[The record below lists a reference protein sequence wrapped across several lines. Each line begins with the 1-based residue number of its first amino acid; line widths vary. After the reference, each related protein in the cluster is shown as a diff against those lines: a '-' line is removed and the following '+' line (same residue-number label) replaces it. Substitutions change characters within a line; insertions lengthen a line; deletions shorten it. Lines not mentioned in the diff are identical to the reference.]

1 MINYAKYQEYTQS
14 LKNPRINLVDV
25 LMPEEDAQLAQDRQA
40 VLEATES
47 ICENILVKCNPVNI
61 TYEEFRVASKTLL
74 DAVHYYHKMFKLF
87 SSSLNNV
94 SEDLQD
100 YEYILNVR
108 MSGVE
113 EYLTDFSTIQISQ
126 NIMLKNTY
134 NRVYSALIMLLGVG
148 NILFPDKRTQIQRIY
163 KKLPLQESDYISESA
178 QTTQINKDF
187 TKP

>member
-1 MINYAKYQEYTQS
+1 MINYTKYQEYTQS
-14 LKNPRINLVDV
+14 LKNPRISLVDV

-47 ICENILVKCNPVNI
+47 ICENVLVKDKPVGI
-61 TYEEFRVASKTLL
+61 TYEEFRVASKVLL

-87 SSSLNNV
+87 SSSVNNV

-100 YEYILNVR
+100 YEYVLNVR

-113 EYLTDFSTIQISQ
+113 EYQTDYSTIQITQ

-148 NILFPDKRTQIQRIY
+148 NILFPDKFTQIQRIY
-163 KKLPLQESDYISESA
+163 KKLPLPETDYISGNS
-178 QTTQINKDF
+178 QNS
-187 TKP
+187 

>member
-1 MINYAKYQEYTQS
+1 MINYQKYAEYTQS

-25 LMPEEDAQLAQDRQA
+25 LMPEEDAQLAQERQA
-40 VLEATES
+40 VLEATEA
-47 ICENILVKCNPVNI
+47 ICENVLAKAQPVGI

-87 SSSLNNV
+87 SSSVNGV

-113 EYLTDFSTIQISQ
+113 EYQTDYTTIQITQ

-134 NRVYSALIMLLGVG
+134 NRVYSALIMLLGVA
-148 NILFPDKRTQIQRIY
+148 NIMFPDKYRQIQRIY
-163 KKLPLQESDYISESA
+163 KKLPLQESDYISE
-178 QTTQINKDF
+178 TTQTNKVL
-187 TKP
+187 TNP

>member
-1 MINYAKYQEYTQS
+1 MINYSKYQEYTQS
-14 LKNPRINLVDV
+14 LKNPRLNLVDV

-61 TYEEFRVASKTLL
+61 TYEEFRVASKVLL

-87 SSSLNNV
+87 SHSVNNV

-100 YEYILNVR
+100 YEYILNVK

-113 EYLTDFSTIQISQ
+113 EYITDYTTIQISQ

-148 NILFPDKRTQIQRIY
+148 NIMFPGKRTQIQRIY
-163 KKLPLQESDYISESA
+163 KKLPLSETDYISETRQNS
-178 QTTQINKDF
+178 QTTQII
-187 TKP
+187 TQ